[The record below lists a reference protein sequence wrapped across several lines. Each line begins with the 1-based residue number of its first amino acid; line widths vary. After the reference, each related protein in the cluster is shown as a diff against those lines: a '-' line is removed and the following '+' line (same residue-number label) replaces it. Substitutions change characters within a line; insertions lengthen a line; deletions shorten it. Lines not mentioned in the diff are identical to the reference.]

1 MNDIKHTVEDAVSL
15 PSPHDAGPVAS
26 AGPEPALSFDLERL
40 EYYRQLHA
48 RHTLYARV
56 ALLAVIVGM
65 LGANMWLTQRNYH
78 SIVVNMDQTRL
89 AQDQL
94 IDSQAALADEQA
106 RRLTALEARLAE
118 LEARPEAVASA
129 E

>member
-15 PSPHDAGPVAS
+15 PSPHDPGLDGGPGVDT
-26 AGPEPALSFDLERL
+26 GPGFDLERL

-48 RHTLYARV
+48 RHTLIARI
-56 ALLAVIVGM
+56 ALLTVIVGM

-94 IDSQAALADEQA
+94 IDQQAALADEQA
-106 RRLTALEARLAE
+106 RRFAALEARISA
-118 LEARPEAVASA
+118 LESRPEAVASA